1 MKSLNNICHY
11 TYLFSVNQKTLN
23 MKKTIYLLI
32 PFLAFVLL
40 LAGCS
45 EDDGGSDM
53 TPTEDI
59 VAVAQAN
66 GYNSLAAALT
76 AADLVDDLQGDGPFT
91 VFAPTDAAFA
101 SLLSDLGLSSLDEI
115 AQEDLIE
122 ILTYHVV
129 AGEVYSKDIT
139 AGPVPTLN
147 GSNITL
153 AVDGGIT
160 VNGVAVEAPFD
171 VAASN
176 GVIHTI
182 GSVLVP
188 EGFELSPTEDI
199 VETAVDAGFNSLA
212 AALGKADLIAAL
224 QGDGPFTVFAP
235 TDEAFAALLETIGQE
250 SIEDVPAS
258 VLAEILKY
266 HVVAAEVYA
275 ADVTA
280 GAVETL
286 EGTNITLATDGGVSV
301 NGASVTMADVAA
313 TNGVIHVI
321 DEVLVPESVMM
332 FVNTV
337 LEPAYFSEDFTT
349 LIEAAVK
356 ADVVGTI
363 LDADALTIFAPTN
376 AAFEEAGV
384 VVADLEATT
393 LASVLTYHVVGAKV
407 LSTGIPSDAAT
418 LEGGSIYFSLTDGG
432 NFINGA
438 TEITA
443 VDIESGTGV
452 VHVIDNVLMPPVG
465 DVVALA
471 QDLSDKMDGEFSSL
485 IAALTAADLVT
496 TLQGDG
502 PFTVFAPTNAA
513 FQELLDSNAD
523 WTELADIPVE
533 TLTSVLT
540 YHVVSARAY
549 SVDLAGAVDANNG
562 IGTVEGSS
570 LTFDLGEL
578 TINGSANITGVN
590 YHASN
595 GVIHVIDEVVLPPT
609 Q

>member
-1 MKSLNNICHY
+1 
-11 TYLFSVNQKTLN
+11 
-23 MKKTIYLLI
+23 MKKTVYLLLPFI
-32 PFLAFVLL
+32 AASLFLAS
-40 LAGCS
+40 CS
-45 EDDGGSDM
+45 EDDNGGSDM
-53 TPTEDI
+53 MPTADI
-59 VAVAQAN
+59 VGVAQAN
-66 GYNSLAAALT
+66 GYTSLAAALT

-101 SLLSDLGLSSLDEI
+101 TLLSDLGVSGLDEI

-129 AGEVYSKDIT
+129 AAEVYSKDIA
-139 AGPVPTLN
+139 AGDVTTLN
-147 GSNITL
+147 GSAVTL

-160 VNGVAVEAPFD
+160 VNGVAVESPYD
-171 VAASN
+171 VPATN

-182 GSVLVP
+182 GTVLVP
-188 EGFELSPTEDI
+188 EGFELSPTKDI

-280 GAVETL
+280 GDVATL
-286 EGTNITLATDGGVSV
+286 EGTNITLATEGGVTV
-301 NGASVTMADVAA
+301 NGANVTATDVAA

-363 LDADALTIFAPTN
+363 LAADALTIFAPTN
-376 AAFEEAGV
+376 TAFADAGV
-384 VVADLEATT
+384 VVADLDAAT
-393 LASVLTYHVVGAKV
+393 LATVLKYHVVGAKV
-407 LSTGIPSDAAT
+407 LSSGIPSDAST
-418 LEGGSIYFSLTDGG
+418 LEGSSIYFSLTDGG
-432 NFINGA
+432 NFINGS

-523 WTELADIPVE
+523 WTELSDIPVE
-533 TLTSVLT
+533 TLTTVLT
-540 YHVVSARAY
+540 YHVVPARAY

-562 IGTVEGSS
+562 IATVEGSS
-570 LTFDLGEL
+570 LTFDLSAL
-578 TINGSANITGVN
+578 TIDGTANITGVN

-595 GVIHVIDEVVLPPT
+595 GVIHVIDEVVLP
-609 Q
+609 